1 MDTFIKHPAF
11 EATGLFITVL
21 LAIAIGVYVVGK
33 FRGRAE
39 EDRRPAN
46 EMLTNFREL
55 HSQGDLSD
63 DEYRTI
69 KTVLTEKIQSELNG
83 TGEKG

>member
-1 MDTFIKHPAF
+1 MNMFIKAPVV
-11 EATGLFITVL
+11 EAIGLFITVL
-21 LAIAIGVYVVGK
+21 LVIAIGAYLVGR

-69 KTVLTEKIQSELNG
+69 KTVLTAKIRSELNG